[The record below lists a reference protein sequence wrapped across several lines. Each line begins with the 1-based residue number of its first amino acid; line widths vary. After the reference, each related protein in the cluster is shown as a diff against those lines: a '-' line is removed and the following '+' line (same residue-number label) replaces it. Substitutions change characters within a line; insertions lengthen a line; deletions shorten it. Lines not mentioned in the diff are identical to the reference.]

1 LTVIITLQKKLKT
14 QISGNNEAF
23 EPYTSNIYTRSV
35 LSGEIIMVNK
45 HLLEDLV
52 ELNLWDNEMKE
63 AIMRANGSV
72 QHIDSIPQELKELYK
87 TV

>member
-1 LTVIITLQKKLKT
+1 
-14 QISGNNEAF
+14 
-23 EPYTSNIYTRSV
+23 
-35 LSGEIIMVNK
+35 MVNK